1 MTRRL
6 LAAVMAASLLT
17 ACASSPEPTATVD
30 EPVTPVT
37 ATTNAPQRSVGEET
51 TSTSTTTAPAT
62 LRTGAER
69 MAAEDFVAWNGLRVG
84 LIVHTNSTV
93 DGRHLADLV
102 AESGNVELGALFGPE
117 HGVRGNAG
125 AGEAVADDIDRTGV
139 PIHSLYGETRS
150 PTPEMLD
157 QLDLLVYDLQDVG
170 VRWFTYISTLGLAM
184 QAAAANDVPFVVLE
198 RPNPLGRTA
207 SAGAVRDPDVESF
220 IAPYPIA
227 DAYGLTSAELAQAIV
242 GEGWVDGVEELDLRI
257 VAMEGWDPTD
267 RWPDL
272 DRAWVAPSP
281 SLTTVDAA
289 LLYPATVLF
298 EATTLSLGRGTDDPF
313 TRFGAPNMDAGAIA
327 AELSARNLPGVTFRA
342 IEFTAP
348 VDPHGGETVQAVQ
361 IDIVDHRAVDP
372 APLGIHLLDAVL
384 RIEGTVVLDRPDFL
398 DLLAGGPDL
407 RTALL
412 DNTDALTIIAE
423 REIEGREFATAM
435 RPYLLH

>member
-1 MTRRL
+1 MTTGL
-6 LAAVMAASLLT
+6 LAGITAALLLT
-17 ACASSPEPTATVD
+17 ACASSPEPTATID
-30 EPVTPVT
+30 EPITP
-37 ATTNAPQRSVGEET
+37 TTTTTVPQRSIGEVATT
-51 TSTSTTTAPAT
+51 TSSTAAPSA
-62 LRTGAER
+62 LQTGAER
-69 MAAEDFVAWNGLRVG
+69 MAADDFAAWDGLRVG

-102 AESGNVELGALFGPE
+102 AESKNVELGALFGPE

-125 AGEAVADDIDRTGV
+125 AGEAVADDVDRTGV
-139 PIHSLYGETRS
+139 PIHSLYGDTRS

-207 SAGAVRDPDVESF
+207 TAGAVRDPDVESF

-227 DAYGLTSAELAQAIV
+227 DVYGLTSAELAKAIV
-242 GEGWVDGVEELDLRI
+242 GEGWIDGVAELDLRI
-257 VAMEGWDPTD
+257 VAMEGWEPTA

-272 DRAWVAPSP
+272 DRDWVAPSP
-281 SLTTVDAA
+281 SLTTVDSA

-298 EATTLSLGRGTDDPF
+298 EATTLSLGRGTDNAF
-313 TRFGAPNMDAGAIA
+313 TRFGSPNMDAAAIA
-327 AELSARNLPGVTFRA
+327 AELSARNLPGVAFRA

-348 VDPHGGETVQAVQ
+348 VDPHAGQTVQAVQ
-361 IDIVDHRAVDP
+361 IDVVDNRALDP

-384 RIEGTVVLDRPDFL
+384 RIEGTDTLDRPDFL
-398 DLLAGGPDL
+398 DLLAGGPGL

-412 DNTDALTIIAE
+412 DQIDAPTIIAE
-423 REIEGREFATAM
+423 RAIEGREFATAM
-435 RPYLLH
+435 APYLLH